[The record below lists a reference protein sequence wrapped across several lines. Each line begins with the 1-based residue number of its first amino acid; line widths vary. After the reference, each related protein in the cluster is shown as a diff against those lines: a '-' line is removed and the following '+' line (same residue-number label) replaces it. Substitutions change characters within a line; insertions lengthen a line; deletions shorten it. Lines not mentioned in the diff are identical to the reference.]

1 MPQLCFL
8 VLLQSQQ
15 PCSIHSH
22 HLWNTP
28 DVSKTWTDGWEFNTY
43 SFQSI
48 NYDIITDETSFDTPC
63 ELFADDVDV
72 ATSVLAALELDN
84 TDVDVGKL
92 RIEVLLLED
101 ELCDNDADGDVCKP
115 VFAEVL
121 LLEDELCD
129 NDADGDVFV
138 PAIKEVL
145 GPTNSPL

>member
-1 MPQLCFL
+1 M
-8 VLLQSQQ
+8 
-15 PCSIHSH
+15 
-22 HLWNTP
+22 
-28 DVSKTWTDGWEFNTY
+28 
-43 SFQSI
+43 
-48 NYDIITDETSFDTPC
+48 
-63 ELFADDVDV
+63 
-72 ATSVLAALELDN
+72 LAALELDN